1 MAALT
6 QDRNTLNK
14 ELGRS
19 ILVPVA
25 AATQVFA
32 GGLAARS
39 ATGFAVPAADTAG
52 LVVIGVFEEQ
62 VDNSAGADGDL
73 SVIVRKGVFGFTT
86 LGTVI
91 DQADMGNEVFVS
103 DDNNLEKVAGVVNN
117 IRAGTLDAIDG
128 LQFYIKIDEHAV

>member
-6 QDRNTLNK
+6 KDRNTLNK

-25 AATQVFA
+25 ATTQIFA
-32 GGLAARS
+32 GAMVARN

-52 LVVIGVFEEQ
+52 LKVVGVADEG
-62 VDNSAGADGDL
+62 VDNDPGADGDL
-73 SVIVRKGVFGFTT
+73 SIIVRKGVFGFTT

-103 DDNNLEKVAGVVNN
+103 DDNNLEKTGGVSNN
-117 IRAGTLDAIDG
+117 IRAGTLDAIEG
-128 LQFYIKIDEHAV
+128 SQFYIKIDEHAV